1 MLRNIGVIGSGLMG
15 AGIAQ
20 VAAQA
25 GLHVLMTDQ
34 MDEALQSALGR
45 IRNGLKRLQDRGGL
59 EEDPNAIMERI
70 ETTSQMSEFAGLDVV
85 IEAISEAGGDLVHI
99 VEKKQE

>member
-1 MLRNIGVIGSGLMG
+1 MRKIGVIGSGLMG

-34 MDEALQSALGR
+34 IDEALQSAVGR
-45 IRNGLKRLQDRGGL
+45 IQHGLKRLQDRGRL
-59 EEDPNAIMERI
+59 EEDVDAIMERI
-70 ETTSQMSEFAGLDVV
+70 EATTQMPEFAN
-85 IEAISEAGGDLVHI
+85 
-99 VEKKQE
+99 

>member
-1 MLRNIGVIGSGLMG
+1 LRKIGVIGSGLMG

-34 MDEALQSALGR
+34 IDEALQSAVGR
-45 IRNGLKRLQDRGGL
+45 IQHGLKRLEDRGRL
-59 EEDPNAIMERI
+59 NEDVDTLMGRI
-70 ETTSQMSEFAGLDVV
+70 ETTLQLPEFAGLGVV
-85 IEAISEAGGDLVHI
+85 IPYCVAAGRSP
-99 VEKKQE
+99 